1 MIYDG
6 RELRILLKTKSLRD
20 KKTKRKE
27 TCKKLLERDETRNEL
42 QVETSHAARV
52 LCDARALRNRAR
64 GHGTQLGARYL
75 RQPKERAHN

>member
-20 KKTKRKE
+20 KKLKRKKRRAKSY
-27 TCKKLLERDETRNEL
+27 TRKRRETRNEL

-64 GHGTQLGARYL
+64 GHGTRLGAR
-75 RQPKERAHN
+75 